1 MSNSVLMG
9 VMRGSG
15 SVALLKLLFATAGA
29 RIVPTNILQR
39 IAHRVVAVI
48 AMRAVNMTM
57 IVVCVVVVV
66 VVIAI
71 GTVHVGFVVHRYYYS
86 GIKLPGII
94 SPLVEM
100 CTRRPSI
107 RPVFN
112 SPSRR

>member
-1 MSNSVLMG
+1 MAKG
-9 VMRGSG
+9 VMRGLG
-15 SVALLKLLFATAGA
+15 SVALLELFLAAAWAG
-29 RIVPTNILQR
+29 IVPTDILQR
-39 IAHRVVAVI
+39 ITHRIVAVV
-48 AMRAVNMTM
+48 AMRAVYMP
-57 IVVCVVVVV
+57 VVLVCVVV

-71 GTVHVGFVVHRYYYS
+71 GTVHMCFMVHRYCYS

>member
-1 MSNSVLMG
+1 MSNSVVMG

-15 SVALLKLLFATAGA
+15 SVALLELLFATAGA
-29 RIVPTNILQR
+29 RIVPTDILQR
-39 IAHRVVAVI
+39 ITHRIVAVV
-48 AMRAVNMTM
+48 AMRAVYMP
-57 IVVCVVVVV
+57 VVLVCVIMIM
-66 VVIAI
+66 IAI
-71 GTVHVGFVVHRYYYS
+71 GTVHVCFMVHRYCYS